1 MITGDRGGPGALW
14 PYMLP
19 HDQQGRTAL
28 CAESAAGVRVR
39 FADGSVRLDG
49 SSGLWNANLGYG
61 NPVIADA
68 VAGAM
73 RDASY
78 LSSWSYE
85 NTRAR
90 AAADALIDLAGS
102 GLYAR
107 VLFSTSGG
115 AANEVAMKLARHY
128 HALRGEPE
136 RKVVLG
142 LQDGYHGLTYGAFA
156 LTDASLGQRMYGVDR
171 RFVGHVP
178 ANDPVRLSAVLRAL
192 AGRVAAVVVEPVL
205 GTGAVPLTA
214 EYVAALLA
222 ARSEHGFL
230 LVADEVSTGYG
241 RIGNAVFET
250 TGWPEPPDVLVT
262 AKAMT
267 NGTLA
272 AAALV
277 VGEPVVAEFVE
288 QGAVLG
294 HAETQAGTAVAG
306 AAVVATAAELHRL
319 EAVANSHRL
328 SGHLDLALGRLA
340 EEHRLVAAST
350 GAGCLRAVHLAQ
362 DAGVPLP
369 PAEVSAVVA
378 AIRNAGAL
386 VHPGP
391 GCVQLV
397 PALIYT
403 EDELNE
409 LMSLVSAGITAY
421 ERAR

>member
-1 MITGDRGGPGALW
+1 MLAHDRHGQA
-14 PYMLP
+14 
-19 HDQQGRTAL
+19 AL
-28 CAESAAGVRVR
+28 CAVSASGVWVR

-49 SSGLWNANLGYG
+49 SSGLWNANLGHG
-61 NPVIADA
+61 NTAIAGA
-68 VAGAM
+68 VGEAM

-90 AAADALIDLAGS
+90 AAARVLVDLAGPEHYS
-102 GLYAR
+102 R

-128 HALRGEPE
+128 HTLRGEPD

-142 LQDGYHGLTYGAFA
+142 LRDGYHGLTYGAFA
-156 LTDASLGQRMYGVDR
+156 LTDANLGQRMYGVDR
-171 RFVGHVP
+171 RLVGHVP
-178 ANDPVRLSAVLRAL
+178 ANDPDRLVTVLQAL

-214 EYVAALLA
+214 EYVGALLN
-222 ARSEHGFL
+222 ARHEHGFL

-241 RIGNAVFET
+241 RIGNSVFET
-250 TGWPEPPDVLVT
+250 AGWPERPDVLIT
-262 AKAMT
+262 SKAMT

-277 VGEPVVAEFVE
+277 VSRSIAAEFAE

-294 HAETQAGTAVAG
+294 HAETQAGTAVVG
-306 AAVVATAAELHRL
+306 AAVVATAAELCRL
-319 EAVANSHRL
+319 DAVANSRRL
-328 SGHLDLALGRLA
+328 GKHLDVVLA
-340 EEHRLVAAST
+340 RLVGDHPLVAWST
-350 GAGCLRAVHLAQ
+350 GAGCLRAVHLTGA
-362 DAGVPLP
+362 AGAPLP
-369 PAEVSAVVA
+369 PAEVDAVVS
-378 AIRNAGAL
+378 AIRDAGAL

-397 PALIYT
+397 PALVYT
-403 EDELNE
+403 EDRLDELV
-409 LMSLVSAGITAY
+409 SLVSAGIAAH